1 MKYFRLT
8 IRHPAELRRADEI
21 EYNGSPLEAIAPR
34 VGDGFLQWEIR
45 NAVIDFPDGFTITLY
60 FHEPPYNVSAITG
73 ILHSPGLRPER
84 FVIDGIGAG
93 LVDDERW
100 QSNERTLTAD
110 RESPALYEQE
120 ETAAQAANTARR
132 FKLPWHT
139 ILLAILSICLWI
151 YSAVKKRKNRV

>member
-1 MKYFRLT
+1 
-8 IRHPAELRRADEI
+8 LRRAGEI
-21 EYNGSPLEAIAPR
+21 EYNGSPLEDVAPAT
-34 VGDGFLQWEIR
+34 GGGFLQWEVR
-45 NAVIDFPDGFTITLY
+45 NAVVDFPDGFTITLY

-93 LVDDERW
+93 PVDDERW
-100 QSNERTLTAD
+100 QSYEHIRIPAADLEPLSEREEPAAD
-110 RESPALYEQE
+110 
-120 ETAAQAANTARR
+120 TARR

-151 YSAVKKRKNRV
+151 YRIAKKKINRV